1 MITRHKGGRE
11 PHAHFASFRKA
22 ARFYPLDIDGEGPFL
37 LLGGEE
43 EEAEAA
49 FADLFCRLRLECR
62 SFSTSSNS
70 VHGSVLFT
78 INKRR

>member
-1 MITRHKGGRE
+1 MQVFEKRRIFIHLTSMEKDL
-11 PHAHFASFRKA
+11 FF
-22 ARFYPLDIDGEGPFL
+22 F
-37 LLGGEE
+37 LGGEE
-43 EEAEAA
+43 KEEAAAA

-70 VHGSVLFT
+70 VHASVLST

>member
-1 MITRHKGGRE
+1 MQV
-11 PHAHFASFRKA
+11 FRKA

-43 EEAEAA
+43 KEEEAAA

-70 VHGSVLFT
+70 VHASVLFT